1 MKSLE
6 HYDNDIVKKNE
17 KYIPFLESLCTVKSP
32 SYDTLRDIIRFWMTY
47 SESELLVR
55 DFQQPGNWGI
65 KLKGKNEKLVLID
78 HGASMEVIEQYY
90 S

>member
-1 MKSLE
+1 
-6 HYDNDIVKKNE
+6 
-17 KYIPFLESLCTVKSP
+17 
-32 SYDTLRDIIRFWMTY
+32 MTY